1 MNTKPKKDN
10 RLWPRVVL
18 ILIFIVGTIIAL
30 YPFYVN
36 AVNNFID
43 QQRVA
48 SMQHENQQTINR
60 KVHQFERENAKLAR
74 SGLHPESDPFAGS
87 GRQVKLNLKRHLIG
101 SINIPKIK
109 TNIPLFDTTNNT
121 TLNYGATVV
130 QGTSFPLGGKSTHAV
145 IAGHRGLPERNLFS
159 DLNLVKKGNI
169 FVLTVLK
176 HKLAYKVDKIQVVK
190 PSDTSVLK
198 IEPGRDI
205 VTLLT
210 CTPYMINTDRLLVT
224 GHRVPYTATIAR
236 EAADGALANNL
247 KQWLILSAVI
257 LFGLLQLGFL
267 AHYIHVGRLKRRVFD
282 LVFYRVDAKNR
293 PVTGIKYQLLTR
305 HHKPLKRHGQD
316 FITISDELGRVCF
329 DKLPGNLY
337 YIQELGSIP
346 KFSFLVGVT
355 RLKQVKMR
363 FYPNRK
369 NRQFLL
375 NRTPDLQLKK

>member
-1 MNTKPKKDN
+1 MNTKPKKEN
-10 RLWPRVVL
+10 RLWPRVIL

-48 SMQHENQQTINR
+48 SMQHENQRTINR
-60 KVHQFERENAKLAR
+60 KAHQFERENAKLAR

-121 TLNYGATVV
+121 TLNYGAAVV
-130 QGTSFPLGGKSTHAV
+130 QGTSFPLGGKNTHAV

-159 DLNLVKKGNI
+159 DLNLIKKGNV

-190 PSDTSVLK
+190 PNNTSVLK

-224 GHRVPYTATIAR
+224 GYRVPYTAAIAR
-236 EAADGALANNL
+236 EAAAGAFANNL
-247 KQWLILSAVI
+247 KQWLILIAVI
-257 LFGLLQLGFL
+257 LFGFLQLGFL
-267 AHYIHVGRLKRRVFD
+267 AHYIYVGRLKRHIFD
-282 LVFYRVDAKNR
+282 LVFYRLDAKNR
-293 PVTGIKYQLLTR
+293 PVIGIKYQLLTR
-305 HHKPLKRHGQD
+305 RHKPLTRHGQD
-316 FITISDELGRVCF
+316 FIAVSDELGRVCF

-337 YIQELGSIP
+337 YIRELGSIP
-346 KFSFLVGVT
+346 KFNFLAGVT
-355 RLKQVKMR
+355 RLKQAKMC

-375 NRTPDLQLKK
+375 NRTPNLQLKK